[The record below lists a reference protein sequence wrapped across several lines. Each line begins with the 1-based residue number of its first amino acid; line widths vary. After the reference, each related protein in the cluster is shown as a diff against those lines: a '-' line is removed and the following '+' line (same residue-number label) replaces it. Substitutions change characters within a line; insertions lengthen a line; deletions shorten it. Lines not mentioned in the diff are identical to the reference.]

1 MDSSDVAK
9 VYSPYSA
16 EQNSTNWDVYG
27 QKNPTLGQSVVWGSS
42 GASIPE
48 A

>member
-1 MDSSDVAK
+1 MQNVTGLMDSSDIAK

-27 QKNPTLGQSVVWGSS
+27 
-42 GASIPE
+42 
-48 A
+48 